1 MTIGKIHCAKLI
13 HENYKYLKRKGT
25 QPERVTKHTGFGY
38 ELVTSS
44 SKCSCFVNPGVR
56 KNFKFCYLAGQRL
69 NYLTFTR
76 GIFKV
81 EREEERSTANS
92 KVGGFV

>member
-25 QPERVTKHTGFGY
+25 QPERVTKYTGFGY

-44 SKCSCFVNPGVR
+44 SKCRVLSILVR
-56 KNFKFCYLAGQRL
+56 ECEEFL
-69 NYLTFTR
+69 NSA
-76 GIFKV
+76 I
-81 EREEERSTANS
+81 
-92 KVGGFV
+92 

>member
-1 MTIGKIHCAKLI
+1 M
-13 HENYKYLKRKGT
+13 
-25 QPERVTKHTGFGY
+25 
-38 ELVTSS
+38 
-44 SKCSCFVNPGVR
+44 SCFVNPCKSMR
-56 KNFKFCYLAGQRL
+56 RIFEFCYLAGPKL
-69 NYLTFTR
+69 SYLTFTR

>member
-1 MTIGKIHCAKLI
+1 M
-13 HENYKYLKRKGT
+13 
-25 QPERVTKHTGFGY
+25 
-38 ELVTSS
+38 
-44 SKCSCFVNPGVR
+44 SCFVNPCKGMR
-56 KNFKFCYLAGQRL
+56 RISKFCYLAGPKM